1 MLNSILFY
9 YSLKFLSTGAKTLQ
23 LIDTILKAF
32 RIYYRYNTFTYIG
45 GIVMVDDLK
54 NILLAGL
61 GAAAYTYEK
70 SKKVIDDMVEK
81 GKLTLEEGKELSEE
95 LKRNMKEKES
105 KYIPVTKDEM
115 IALFKEMNFATKDD
129 LQDLKTRLAKLEQ
142 E

>member
-1 MLNSILFY
+1 
-9 YSLKFLSTGAKTLQ
+9 
-23 LIDTILKAF
+23 
-32 RIYYRYNTFTYIG
+32 
-45 GIVMVDDLK
+45 MVDDLK

-70 SKKVIDDMVEK
+70 SKKVVDDMVEK

-115 IALFKEMNFATKDD
+115 ISLFKEMNFATKDD
-129 LQDLKTRLAKLEQ
+129 LQDIKIRLAKLEQ
-142 E
+142 EKQD

>member
-1 MLNSILFY
+1 
-9 YSLKFLSTGAKTLQ
+9 
-23 LIDTILKAF
+23 
-32 RIYYRYNTFTYIG
+32 
-45 GIVMVDDLK
+45 MVDDLK

-61 GAAAYTYEK
+61 GTAAYTYEK
-70 SKKVIDDMVEK
+70 SKKVVDDMVQK

-129 LQDLKTRLAKLEQ
+129 LQDIKTRLAKLEQ
-142 E
+142 EKQD

>member
-1 MLNSILFY
+1 
-9 YSLKFLSTGAKTLQ
+9 
-23 LIDTILKAF
+23 
-32 RIYYRYNTFTYIG
+32 
-45 GIVMVDDLK
+45 MVDDLK
-54 NILLAGL
+54 NIVLAGL

-115 IALFKEMNFATKDD
+115 ISLFKEMNFATKDD
-129 LQDLKTRLAKLEQ
+129 LVDLKTRLAKLEQ
-142 E
+142 EKQE

>member
-1 MLNSILFY
+1 MKILYCKTLYFYSYSEQLILFFTSFGY
-9 YSLKFLSTGAKTLQ
+9 TIIYSL
-23 LIDTILKAF
+23 
-32 RIYYRYNTFTYIG
+32 FTYIG
-45 GIVMVDDLK
+45 GITMVDDLK

-70 SKKVIDDMVEK
+70 SKKVVDDMVEK

-115 IALFKEMNFATKDD
+115 ISLFKEMNFATKDD
-129 LQDLKTRLAKLEQ
+129 LQDIKIRLAKLEQ
-142 E
+142 EKQD

>member
-1 MLNSILFY
+1 
-9 YSLKFLSTGAKTLQ
+9 
-23 LIDTILKAF
+23 
-32 RIYYRYNTFTYIG
+32 
-45 GIVMVDDLK
+45 MVDDLK

-70 SKKVIDDMVEK
+70 SKKVVDDMVEK

-115 IALFKEMNFATKDD
+115 ISLFKEINFATKDD
-129 LQDLKTRLAKLEQ
+129 LQDIKIRLAKLEQ
-142 E
+142 EKQD